1 VFTSIHIAVTIK
13 YLSDVISQMKHCRQR
28 KGILTRIQKNIYK
41 EKRMKVQFNMPAL
54 FTRIMSSKYNRI
66 GGASI
71 RVEEITTGV
80 NKGALLV
87 MFPPTGYKMDIVDS
101 IGSWLV
107 NFAAWCLPY
116 RNMKRPFLVHAGFMG
131 LYEDV
136 REYLFDEVEKYMQG
150 NYEDHIW
157 AEKTGTLK
165 TPEHKI
171 IVTGYSQGA
180 ALATIAHEDLF
191 FHGFDVCGIV
201 FASPRV
207 FIGVPAKRFKN
218 LHRVAVRGDIVTKV
232 PAWPYTHVGQHY
244 FFGDRCQ
251 IAKIEKHYAGEY
263 LSELVGINF
272 DEAKAGKM

>member
-1 VFTSIHIAVTIK
+1 
-13 YLSDVISQMKHCRQR
+13 
-28 KGILTRIQKNIYK
+28 
-41 EKRMKVQFNMPAL
+41 MKVQFNMPAL
-54 FTRIMSSKYNRI
+54 FTRIMSSKYQRI

-71 RVEEITTGV
+71 RVEEITTGI

-87 MFPPTGYKMDIVDS
+87 MFPPTGYKMDFIESV
-101 IGSWLV
+101 GAWFA

-136 REYLFDEVEKYMQG
+136 REYLFDEVEKYMDRWVLR
-150 NYEDHIW
+150 NMANSKI
-157 AEKTGTLK
+157 
-165 TPEHKI
+165 PEHKI

-207 FIGVPAKRFKN
+207 FIGAPVKRFKN

-244 FFGDRCQ
+244 NFGDRCP
-251 IAKIEKHYAGEY
+251 IAKLEKHYQGEY

-272 DEAKAGKM
+272 DEAKGGAK